1 MVKKGGVFESIKGW
15 NMAKL
20 RKKPPLPSKVRVIA
34 VMNQVKIRLSEAGVD
49 LGVGKDE
56 GTPQGQTLIDRIN
69 QRDITV
75 KLSGSRFDDMFMSR
89 PERMVNARPEELVAV
104 FESILKVS
112 PNILPATELLELC
125 ALMRVPITVIQR
137 FVPYYTI
144 EEWREAV
151 RPYQLLGQFVNDMP
165 LVGREHEVA
174 QVQRFITQCM
184 ENPVA
189 PSARHLVLSGPSGVG
204 KSAVVLHMIAQL
216 SPLLRDRVRFVYLD
230 EYVVRNE
237 DVYRAIGQAYD
248 LRPRGNET
256 WQMLVRDHARMRQA
270 VVIIDNLLDSAR
282 LSVEAMLQELR
293 RTLYETHV
301 VVTTQVAGLSNQI
314 ADVEEITL
322 APLDLVASR
331 DLFWRVR
338 EQVSAEHLTPEQVDA
353 AIAQAKGYPMQ
364 IIAVANGMQLRTPQ
378 PGEPPHT
385 FIAGVPPE
393 ALRIMQ
399 LLMIMAHPVRLPL
412 LMMLR
417 PLLAIADEVTLRSNL
432 WLLERR
438 QLLSLRRPYG
448 YLVHDAVRH
457 TLRAWI
463 PNADYQQLLVQT
475 GQFVAFFADPDDL
488 EQHAE
493 VVQLQSHEITAIYEI
508 LVAVSRIKEY
518 ALVASCIIAWRS
530 IWIRH
535 GLTAEI
541 LALGGDCLPHLAET
555 DPNYA
560 MLLFAMGS
568 FYGHRGIVDS
578 TVRSLQMAMDTAERQ
593 SLALIW
599 AKAAL
604 EMALHGIQAIGWR
617 ESERLLMLARAT
629 FERIGSAYYLA
640 RCHDM
645 MAYIYLIGGEIK
657 SALQSNDAA
666 IRFYVEAGPSFGAAD
681 AYSNRGII
689 YMAMGDY
696 EMARHELIKSEH
708 IFQDL
713 NAPANLA
720 AVHLRIA
727 AVHALANHA
736 ADARFYLVRAFKVI
750 ERIGGLNDVL
760 YVVDIFA
767 GVVLSEG
774 KKVFARQVS
783 DACSQARQHYGLP
796 RGAAL
801 DAIVK
806 RQLEYA
812 VDDEG
817 TTAPPPL
824 SSRIADLLDVVRS
837 DLLGR

>member
-1 MVKKGGVFESIKGW
+1 
-15 NMAKL
+15 
-20 RKKPPLPSKVRVIA
+20 
-34 VMNQVKIRLSEAGVD
+34 
-49 LGVGKDE
+49 
-56 GTPQGQTLIDRIN
+56 
-69 QRDITV
+69 
-75 KLSGSRFDDMFMSR
+75 
-89 PERMVNARPEELVAV
+89 
-104 FESILKVS
+104 
-112 PNILPATELLELC
+112 
-125 ALMRVPITVIQR
+125 
-137 FVPYYTI
+137 
-144 EEWREAV
+144 
-151 RPYQLLGQFVNDMP
+151 
-165 LVGREHEVA
+165 
-174 QVQRFITQCM
+174 
-184 ENPVA
+184 
-189 PSARHLVLSGPSGVG
+189 
-204 KSAVVLHMIAQL
+204 
-216 SPLLRDRVRFVYLD
+216 
-230 EYVVRNE
+230 
-237 DVYRAIGQAYD
+237 
-248 LRPRGNET
+248 
-256 WQMLVRDHARMRQA
+256 
-270 VVIIDNLLDSAR
+270 
-282 LSVEAMLQELR
+282 
-293 RTLYETHV
+293 
-301 VVTTQVAGLSNQI
+301 
-314 ADVEEITL
+314 
-322 APLDLVASR
+322 
-331 DLFWRVR
+331 
-338 EQVSAEHLTPEQVDA
+338 
-353 AIAQAKGYPMQ
+353 
-364 IIAVANGMQLRTPQ
+364 
-378 PGEPPHT
+378 
-385 FIAGVPPE
+385 
-393 ALRIMQ
+393 
-399 LLMIMAHPVRLPL
+399 
-412 LMMLR
+412 
-417 PLLAIADEVTLRSNL
+417 
-432 WLLERR
+432 
-438 QLLSLRRPYG
+438 
-448 YLVHDAVRH
+448 
-457 TLRAWI
+457 
-463 PNADYQQLLVQT
+463 
-475 GQFVAFFADPDDL
+475 
-488 EQHAE
+488 
-493 VVQLQSHEITAIYEI
+493 
-508 LVAVSRIKEY
+508 
-518 ALVASCIIAWRS
+518 
-530 IWIRH
+530 
-535 GLTAEI
+535 
-541 LALGGDCLPHLAET
+541 
-555 DPNYA
+555 
-560 MLLFAMGS
+560 
-568 FYGHRGIVDS
+568 
-578 TVRSLQMAMDTAERQ
+578 MDTAERQ